1 MWVPDPYPVYHDGHD
16 SPRTPRVPRIP
27 RQRHGSTSGSA
38 YGPDPDAVPV
48 PPPPP
53 VRRAPHSL
61 LPFLVRDLRE
71 PADPAY
77 RPTRLSALCPLCA
90 LGVHGR

>member
-16 SPRTPRVPRIP
+16 SSRTPRVPRIP
-27 RQRHGSTSGSA
+27 RQRSA
-38 YGPDPDAVPV
+38 SDPASAPK
-48 PPPPP
+48 PG
-53 VRRAPHSL
+53 RRAPHTL

-71 PADPAY
+71 NTDPAY

-90 LGVHGR
+90 LGVHES